1 MKFLLFLLIFIVFI
15 LIFNFVSA
23 INMAKKGHNKTFE
36 PKKESN
42 ISKLFNRKKID
53 KSKAEDVKFEEIE

>member
-1 MKFLLFLLIFIVFI
+1 MKLLLFLLLFIVFI

-23 INMAKKGHNKTFE
+23 INMAKKGHNDTFE
-36 PKKESN
+36 PKKESK